1 MSLVGRLAGYAGANW
16 RGVALTLVIAGAS
29 TFLSGHYGAP
39 TMLFALLIGIAFH
52 FLADVDA
59 CKPGITLS
67 ASTLLRLGVGLL
79 GIQLVLEDVES
90 IGLTSVAATIIMTV
104 LTLGCGA
111 LLSFTIGRRLAF
123 GMLSGGSVAICG
135 ASAALALSAVLP
147 AKADR
152 ERDTVLVVVTVT
164 VLSTVAMVLYPILFQ
179 ALGMSQTQTGFLIG
193 ATIHDVA
200 QVVGAGYS
208 VSDETGL
215 IATLV
220 KMLRVASLPL
230 IVIFVQMI
238 FRDSQ
243 AGRVTIPW
251 FLLLF
256 VALAV
261 LRNTVPIPEAVISVI
276 AEASRW
282 MLVTAIAAIGIRT
295 DLGGI
300 LKVHPSYLIILL
312 LETLFLLG
320 IAVLYAMKFMS

>member
-1 MSLVGRLAGYAGANW
+1 MRRLADKARVSW

-29 TFLSGHYGAP
+29 TFLSEHYGAP

-52 FLADVDA
+52 FLAEVEV
-59 CKPGITLS
+59 CKPGIDLS
-67 ASTLLRLGVGLL
+67 ASMLLRLGVGLL
-79 GIQLVLEDVES
+79 GIQLVLADVEA

-208 VSDETGL
+208 VSDDTGL

-243 AGRVTIPW
+243 AGRVSIPW
-251 FLLLF
+251 FLILF

-261 LRNTVPIPEAVISVI
+261 LRNTVEIPEAVVSVI

-320 IAVLYAMKFMS
+320 IAMVYAVEFMN